1 MKTLLIIDCIVALVM
16 LVLIT
21 EITEAVRVEFRRNYP
36 NAELNLIPTRA
47 KIVSGISLIIKS
59 LIPIYNLICI
69 VGFLFMRDTMI
80 EKGYEVLI
88 DRIVKE

>member
-1 MKTLLIIDCIVALVM
+1 MKTLLIIDCIVALIM
-16 LVLIT
+16 LILT
-21 EITEAVRVEFRRNYP
+21 AEITEAVRIEFRRNYP
-36 NAELNLIPTRA
+36 TAELNVVPIRA
-47 KIVSGISLIIKS
+47 KIIGSISLVVKA

-80 EKGYEVLI
+80 EQGYEILI

>member
-1 MKTLLIIDCIVALVM
+1 MKTLLIIDCIVALIM
-16 LVLIT
+16 LILT
-21 EITEAVRVEFRRNYP
+21 AEITEAVRIEFRRHYP
-36 NAELNLIPTRA
+36 TAELNVVPIRA
-47 KIVSGISLIIKS
+47 KIIGSISLVVKA

-80 EKGYEVLI
+80 EQGYEILV